1 MFKRILIAN
10 RGEIAVRI
18 IRTCRELGIATI
30 AIASEADQHAL
41 HVRLADQ
48 VVVIGP
54 AAASASYLRA
64 DRILAAARRTGAEA
78 IHPGYGFLA
87 EQADFAQACQESG
100 LIWIGPPPAAMRLM
114 GDKRAAKQLA
124 EQVGVPT
131 VPGYHGEDQ
140 APARLY
146 SEAQRIGLPLLIK
159 AAAGGGGKGMRVVRD
174 LEEFEAA
181 LAGAQREAQAAFG
194 DTTILLERLIEHAR
208 HIEIQ
213 ILADQHGNLVHLFER
228 ECSIQRRHQKIIEES
243 PSCVLTAEQRAALG
257 SAALRLAQAAGY
269 VNAGTIEFLV
279 DQTGQFFFLEMNTR
293 LQVEHPV
300 TESITGYD
308 LVQLQLAIASGQP
321 LPFTQNDLLPRG
333 HAIEARICAEHPA
346 TFLPATGRI
355 ELFAPPQGDGI
366 RNDVGVEAG
375 DHVSIHYD
383 PLVAKLI
390 VHAQDRAAAV
400 ERLQQALAGYDI
412 LGVMT
417 NLPLLRA
424 IATNPAF
431 VAGDTPTD
439 FLELQHV
446 AQAEPGIPALVL
458 AGAAILDT
466 QQSAKNT
473 TSDPWA
479 IGAWRLLGG
488 GVRHWYRVAGQEYS
502 VLLDR
507 SANGYWAM
515 VGTATHELMIIDQQ
529 MDALLLATGSEQ
541 VRLRFVS
548 SAGEFQI
555 GWNGWSYQIERS
567 QGLHT
572 DPHIAGHH
580 AGAHASL
587 EAPMPGAIVRI
598 LVQEGQIVEAQQPLI
613 ILEAMKMEHIVA
625 APYAGIVQRLF
636 ASLGAVVAKGTLL
649 AEIEAQQE

>member
-1 MFKRILIAN
+1 MVKRILIAN

-18 IRTCRELGIATI
+18 MRTCRELGIATV
-30 AIASEADQHAL
+30 AITSEADQQAL
-41 HVRLADQ
+41 HVRMADQ

-64 DRILAAARRTGAEA
+64 DHILAAARRTGAEA

-100 LIWIGPPPAAMRLM
+100 LIWIGPPHAAMRLM

-131 VPGYHGEDQ
+131 VPGYHGDDQ
-140 APARLY
+140 SPARLY
-146 SEAQRIGLPLLIK
+146 GEAQRIGLPLLIK
-159 AAAGGGGKGMRVVRD
+159 AAAGGGGKGMRVVRK

-194 DTTILLERLIEHAR
+194 DATILLERLIEHAR

-228 ECSIQRRHQKIIEES
+228 ECSIQRRHQKIIEEA
-243 PSCVLTAEQRAALG
+243 PSSVLSAEQRAALG

-269 VNAGTIEFLV
+269 VNAGTVEFLV

-308 LVQLQLAIASGQP
+308 LVQLQIAIADGQP
-321 LPFTQNDLLPRG
+321 LPFTQNDLFSRG

-355 ELFAPPQGDGI
+355 ELFAPPQGHGI
-366 RNDVGVEAG
+366 RNDVGVETG
-375 DHVSIHYD
+375 DEVSIHYD

-390 VHAQDRAAAV
+390 VHALDRTAAV

-412 LGVMT
+412 LGIMT

-439 FLELQHV
+439 FIELQHV

-466 QQSAKNT
+466 QHTVKNT
-473 TSDPWA
+473 TSVPWA
-479 IGAWRLLGG
+479 TGAWRLLGG
-488 GVRHWYRVAGQEYS
+488 GVRHWYRVAGQEHS

-507 SANGYWAM
+507 SANGYRA
-515 VGTATHELMIIDQQ
+515 VVSTATHDLTIFDQQ
-529 MDALLLATGSEQ
+529 VDALLLETGSEQ
-541 VRLRFVS
+541 VRLRWVD
-548 SAGEFQI
+548 GTGGLHI

-567 QGLHT
+567 QGLRA
-572 DPHIAGHH
+572 DVHIAGHR

-587 EAPMPGAIVRI
+587 ESPMPGAIIRI

-625 APYAGIVQRLF
+625 APYAGILRNLF
-636 ASLGAVVAKGTLL
+636 ASLGAVVAKGTVL

>member
-1 MFKRILIAN
+1 L
-10 RGEIAVRI
+10 
-18 IRTCRELGIATI
+18 L
-30 AIASEADQHAL
+30 
-41 HVRLADQ
+41 
-48 VVVIGP
+48 
-54 AAASASYLRA
+54 
-64 DRILAAARRTGAEA
+64 
-78 IHPGYGFLA
+78 
-87 EQADFAQACQESG
+87 
-100 LIWIGPPPAAMRLM
+100 

-124 EQVGVPT
+124 DQVGVPT

-140 APARLY
+140 SPARLY
-146 SEAQRIGLPLLIK
+146 AEAQRIGLPLLIK
-159 AAAGGGGKGMRVVRD
+159 AAAGGGGKGMRVVRG

-194 DTTILLERLIEHAR
+194 DATILLEQLIEHAR

-243 PSCVLTAEQRAALG
+243 PSSVLSAEQRAALG

-269 VNAGTIEFLV
+269 VNAGTVEFLV

-308 LVQLQLAIASGQP
+308 LVQLQIAIAEGQP
-321 LPFTQNDLLPRG
+321 LPFTQNDLFARG

-366 RNDVGVEAG
+366 RNDVGVETG
-375 DHVSIHYD
+375 DEVSIHYD
-383 PLVAKLI
+383 PVIAKLI
-390 VHAQDRAAAV
+390 VHAPDRATAV

-424 IATNPAF
+424 IATHPAF

-439 FLELQHV
+439 FIELQHV
-446 AQAEPGIPALVL
+446 AQAEPGIPAIVL

-466 QQSAKNT
+466 QHTAKNT

-479 IGAWRLLGG
+479 TGAWRLLGG
-488 GVRHWYRVAGQEYS
+488 GVRHWYRVAGQEHS

-507 SANGYWAM
+507 SANGYR
-515 VGTATHELMIIDQQ
+515 ATIGAATNELTIIDQQ
-529 MDALLLATGSEQ
+529 MDALLLKTGSEQ
-541 VRLRFVS
+541 VRLRCV
-548 SAGEFQI
+548 AGAGGLHI
-555 GWNGWSYQIERS
+555 GWNGWSYQIEHAPAVS
-567 QGLHT
+567 I
-572 DPHIAGHH
+572 DPHVTHGHG

-587 EAPMPGAIVRI
+587 EAPMPGAVVRI

-625 APYAGIVQRLF
+625 APYAGILRRLF

-649 AEIEAQQE
+649 AEIEA